1 MSKEHNEVPG
11 FSYNSQSC
19 YACHP
24 QGRE

>member
-1 MSKEHNEVPG
+1 MDNEHRDVPG
-11 FSYNSQSC
+11 YSYSSPSC